1 MSLDPP
7 AYARVYGPTMGDR
20 VRLGDTS
27 LVIEVEADD
36 QERGN
41 EVLGG
46 FAKTA
51 RDGLMA
57 QATLERS
64 RSP

>member
-1 MSLDPP
+1 MRLEP
-7 AYARVYGPTMGDR
+7 AAAARVYGPSTGDR
-20 VRLGDTS
+20 IRLGDTS
-27 LVIEVEADD
+27 LIVRVEADD
-36 QERGN
+36 QERDN

-57 QATLERS
+57 QATRS
-64 RSP
+64 SVLRA